1 MDAMDPLQL
10 ITGLPPEWLPLFIII
25 ALLYK
30 GWQLWILRDVKP
42 KDDDDVTPA
51 VG

>member
-1 MDAMDPLQL
+1 MTMDPITL
-10 ITGLPPEWLPLFIII
+10 ISIAPPEWVVPLILVAI
-25 ALLYK
+25 AYK
-30 GWQLWILRDVKP
+30 AWQLWILRD